1 MTRNMVEDSS
11 SASRMLVSA
20 SMTFLLALGGLSA
33 LLAAGFALR
42 LGVPLLGR
50 LLLPVSLIGGF
61 VGLAAGPY
69 GVDVVPRD
77 VLALWTALPA
87 VLINFVFAGL
97 FLGTAVP
104 SPRSI
109 ARTAGPLVRFSLVM
123 ALSQYVVGLLL
134 TWLVLT
140 PAFGVHPLFSC
151 LIEVGFS
158 GGHGTASA
166 LASVFRELGFP
177 AGAVL
182 GQMSATIGLVAGV
195 VGGVVL
201 VQRAAR
207 RGDTPHAGA
216 DEREGMA
223 ADTSGLV
230 PPHAR
235 RPIAMGTISAAVLE
249 PLTLHVAVASLAV
262 LVGWAM
268 LEGIRALHPTL
279 QGFPLFPLA
288 MIGGMLIQIGADRT
302 GVSTWFDRGSF
313 QRIVGLSLDLLVVAA
328 VASMPLDL
336 FFQNVVPFSI
346 LMVVA
351 VVWVV
356 ATFVY
361 FAPRMLRTDW
371 FEQGIVAYGT
381 LTGVAA
387 VGLML
392 LRMVDPHNRTTAAQ
406 AFAARSM
413 VVSPLLGGG
422 IVTATMPLLVH
433 QFGVAWMLA
442 AVSGT
447 TLLCYFWPGRRDLTP

>member
-1 MTRNMVEDSS
+1 
-11 SASRMLVSA
+11 MLVRA
-20 SMTFLLALGGLSA
+20 SMTFLLALGGLSV
-33 LLAAGFALR
+33 LLGVGFALR
-42 LGVPLLGR
+42 LGIPLLGR

-69 GVDVVPRD
+69 GVDLVPHD
-77 VLALWTALPA
+77 IVALWTAWPA

-97 FLGTAVP
+97 FLGTTVP

-123 ALSQYVVGLLL
+123 ALSQYIVGLLL

-140 PAFGVHPLFSC
+140 PAFGAHPLFSC

-158 GGHGTASA
+158 GGHGTAGA
-166 LASVFRELGFP
+166 LASVFSELGFP

-182 GQMSATIGLVAGV
+182 GQMSATVGLIVGV

-201 VQRAAR
+201 VERAAR
-207 RGDTPHAGA
+207 RGDAPHALA
-216 DEREGMA
+216 DARDGVP
-223 ADTSGLV
+223 ADNSGLV
-230 PPHAR
+230 PSHAR
-235 RPIAMGTISAAVLE
+235 RPIAMGTVSTAVLE
-249 PLTLHVAVASLAV
+249 PFTLHVAVASLAV

-268 LEGIRALHPTL
+268 LEGVRALHPTL

-288 MIGGMLIQIGADRT
+288 MVGGMLIQLAADRT
-302 GVSTWFDRGSF
+302 GVATWFDRGSF
-313 QRIVGLSLDLLVVAA
+313 QRLAGLSLDLLVVAA

-351 VVWVV
+351 IVWVV
-356 ATFVY
+356 GTFVY

-392 LRMVDPHNRTTAAQ
+392 LRMVDPQNRTTAAQ

-433 QFGVAWMLA
+433 RYGMARMLA
-442 AVSGT
+442 AVTVT
-447 TLLCYFWPGRRDLTP
+447 TLLCYFWPGRRDLTPSAR